1 LALAVPVIA
10 GLAVGILVIIV
21 FAFTFSSNNDYMY
34 GTTPNNLNLSIT
46 GLKESYHAG
55 EPITFTLRVTGYGD
69 CYQTPNAAIWNASSA
84 FASSPI
90 WKSGTPALTCD
101 SNTQFAHFINDTYH
115 WGEDR
120 NVTVATTG
128 NYVFGARIGVNPAIQ
143 EEFTIIT
150 SDSANGN
157 TSGVKCDLLSLCT
170 YQLKAENSTYLINFR
185 FNGTIEKMAVDGPT
199 ETLTIFL
206 RPEGSTYLQIAI
218 PREVVD
224 TRLGVDSKSGADAEF
239 AVFLDEQNVDANE
252 FPKEA
257 REWTKTLGISDN
269 PEQYRMLSIAIPE
282 GTETVE
288 IVGTWLI

>member
-10 GLAVGILVIIV
+10 GLAVGILFIII
-21 FAFTFSSNNDYMY
+21 FAFSSGSIPNSAMS
-34 GTTPNNLNLSIT
+34 TIPNNLNLSIA

-84 FASSPI
+84 FASSPV
-90 WKSGTPALTCD
+90 WKSGTPAFTCD
-101 SNTQFAHFINDTYH
+101 SGSQFVHFINDTYH

-143 EEFTIIT
+143 EEFTVHT
-150 SDSANGN
+150 SDSAIGN
-157 TSGVKCDLLSLCT
+157 VPSSVKCDQLSLCT
-170 YQLKAENSTYLINFR
+170 YQLKAANTTYPINFR
-185 FNGTIEKMAVDGPT
+185 FNGTIESMALESPT
-199 ETLTIFL
+199 ETLTIKL
-206 RPEGSTYLQIAI
+206 KPEGSTYLQIAI

-224 TRLGVDSKSGADAEF
+224 PRQGADGKTGAEVDF

-252 FPKEA
+252 LPKES
-257 REWTKTLGISDN
+257 EWTKTLGISDN

-282 GTETVE
+282 GTDTVE
-288 IVGTWLI
+288 IVGTMLI